1 MAELERLLRRR
12 VAAKGWATR
21 SANVLADLLEQK
33 MDEGVAGV
41 SPRLLLLDAKR
52 ECEARLAALD
62 EVQASVECELNP
74 EGLEAEKLRVVEVEQ
89 ISAPLRRPPVSSN
102 LLQPFNHLQLA
113 ADCPSSESTLHI
125 DLVIGQDQYW
135 ALVKA
140 GLELTCSEN
149 WRHCRSEDNPADLM
163 TRGVLA
169 EQLVTSPL
177 WFSGPEWL
185 SRAETAPVSADVT
198 PPAPQLPEEVD
209 AVAGATLTAVRVDES
224 ERGLFQD
231 ENQPRFKW
239 EMGVVTRLF
248 PGRDGVPRSAE
259 VRTCRGRKTR
269 AVQRLHDLEILS
281 P

>member
-33 MDEGVAGV
+33 MDEEVAGV

-74 EGLEAEKLRVVEVEQ
+74 EVLEAEKLRVVEVEQ

-169 EQLVTSPL
+169 EQLVTLPL

-224 ERGLFQD
+224 ERGLFQ
-231 ENQPRFKW
+231 
-239 EMGVVTRLF
+239 VTRYGTLAKATRVVGWTLRF
-248 PGRDGVPRSAE
+248 VYNCRHRSE
-259 VRTCRGRKTR
+259 RR
-269 AVQRLHDLEILS
+269 AVPVSALV
-281 P
+281 